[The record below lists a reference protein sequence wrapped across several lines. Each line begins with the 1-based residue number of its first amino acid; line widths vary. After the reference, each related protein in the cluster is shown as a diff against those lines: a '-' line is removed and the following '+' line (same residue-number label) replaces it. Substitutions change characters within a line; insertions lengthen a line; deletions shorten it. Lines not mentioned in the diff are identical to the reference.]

1 MGSRKLVRDLFLA
14 KQLLFPLQ
22 SRQVASSRLRL
33 VSTNNGLLGSRRFS
47 VFNEFSEKLKG
58 EVKSNPDIQKSIKQ
72 LKEKAGEIKEAKEEL
87 KVRTKQTTEKLYKSV
102 DGVWTEAEATAKKV
116 SANVKEKF
124 SAATEEVKE
133 TFGLGKQ
140 DSPGS
145 STKTSTNTG
154 AHVKDEKNAPSGE
167 ATSQNSESGD
177 SQQSYFNRFKSTVSS
192 AAPTVS
198 SAFQKIKET
207 KVLDMAKQGYVI
219 VKDELSGKPSK
230 RRHMQHEASSY
241 PKGERS
247 TKTDIVIVPTK
258 QSRWGKKWEAFKEK
272 MQGNPVIKRIS
283 GIGEP
288 VVKKSQELAEDVRE
302 VWETSDHPVV
312 RELQDMNETV
322 FGETDAA
329 ISRKEIRRRDPSFS
343 LPDFVAEVQ
352 EMIRPTLD
360 AYFKGDVETLKKN
373 CSPEVI
379 ERCKAEKQAYESQG
393 MFFSNKILHISDVEV
408 HETKL
413 MGNSPIIIVVFQTQ
427 QIYCV
432 MDKEGSITEGGK
444 DTIQTVF
451 YQWAMQQVDVEDQE
465 EGALYP
471 IWRLRETQQLG
482 MKALI

>member
-14 KQLLFPLQ
+14 KQLLFPLR
-22 SRQVASSRLRL
+22 SRQVVISSRLRL
-33 VSTNNGLLGSRRFS
+33 VSTNNWLLGSHRFS

-72 LKEKAGEIKEAKEEL
+72 LKEKAGEIKMAKEEL
-87 KVRTKQTTEKLYKSV
+87 KVRTKQTTEKIYKSV

-140 DSPGS
+140 DS
-145 STKTSTNTG
+145 G
-154 AHVKDEKNAPSGE
+154 AHK
-167 ATSQNSESGD
+167 
-177 SQQSYFNRFKSTVSS
+177 Y
-192 AAPTVS
+192 
-198 SAFQKIKET
+198 ET
-207 KVLDMAKQGYVI
+207 Y
-219 VKDELSGKPSK
+219 
-230 RRHMQHEASSY
+230 
-241 PKGERS
+241 
-247 TKTDIVIVPTK
+247 IVIVPTK

-272 MQGNPVIKRIS
+272 MQGNPVIKRMS
-283 GIGEP
+283 GISEP
-288 VVKKSQELAEDVRE
+288 DVRE
-302 VWETSDHPVV
+302 AWERSDHPVV
-312 RELQDMNETV
+312 HKIQDY
-322 FGETDAA
+322 
-329 ISRKEIRRRDPSFS
+329 EIRRRDPSFS
-343 LPDFVAEVQ
+343 LPEFVSEVQ
-352 EMIRPTLD
+352 EMIRPTLI

-379 ERCKAEKQAYESQG
+379 ERCKAEKLAYESQG

-413 MGNSPIIIVVFQTQ
+413 MGNSPIIIVLFQTQ

-451 YQWAMQQVDVEDQE
+451 YKWTMQQLDVEDQE
-465 EGALYP
+465 EGALLS
-471 IWRLRETQQLG
+471 IWRLRKTQQLG

>member
-1 MGSRKLVRDLFLA
+1 MWSEFLINH
-14 KQLLFPLQ
+14 F
-22 SRQVASSRLRL
+22 
-33 VSTNNGLLGSRRFS
+33 GG
-47 VFNEFSEKLKG
+47 
-58 EVKSNPDIQKSIKQ
+58 SNPDIQKSIKQ

-116 SANVKEKF
+116 SSDVKEKF

-167 ATSQNSESGD
+167 ATSRNPESGD
-177 SQQSYFNRFKSTVSS
+177 SQQSYFSRFKSTVSS

-207 KVLDMAKQGYVI
+207 KVLDIAKQGYAI

-283 GIGEP
+283 GISEP
-288 VVKKSQELAEDVRE
+288 VVTKTQELAEDVRE
-302 VWETSDHPVV
+302 AWETRGSPC
-312 RELQDMNETV
+312 MNETV

-329 ISRKEIRRRDPSFS
+329 ISFKEIRRRDPSFS

-352 EMIRPTLD
+352 EMIRPTLI

-393 MFFSNKILHISDVEV
+393 MFFCNK
-408 HETKL
+408 
-413 MGNSPIIIVVFQTQ
+413 FQTQ

-432 MDKEGSITEGGK
+432 MDKE
-444 DTIQTVF
+444 
-451 YQWAMQQVDVEDQE
+451 EDQE

>member
-1 MGSRKLVRDLFLA
+1 MGSRKLVRDLFQA
-14 KQLLFPLQ
+14 KQLVFPLQ
-22 SRQVASSRLRL
+22 SRQVVSSRLRL
-33 VSTNNGLLGSRRFS
+33 VSTNNGLLGFRRFS

-58 EVKSNPDIQKSIKQ
+58 EVKNNP
-72 LKEKAGEIKEAKEEL
+72 
-87 KVRTKQTTEKLYKSV
+87 
-102 DGVWTEAEATAKKV
+102 
-116 SANVKEKF
+116 
-124 SAATEEVKE
+124 
-133 TFGLGKQ
+133 
-140 DSPGS
+140 
-145 STKTSTNTG
+145 
-154 AHVKDEKNAPSGE
+154 
-167 ATSQNSESGD
+167 ESGD
-177 SQQSYFNRFKSTVSS
+177 SQESYFNWFKSTVSC

-198 SAFQKIKET
+198 SALQKMKET
-207 KVLDMAKQGYVI
+207 KVVDIAKQGYAM

-241 PKGERS
+241 PKGETS

-258 QSRWGKKWEAFKEK
+258 QSRWEAFKEK
-272 MQGNPVIKRIS
+272 LQGNPVIKRIS
-283 GIGEP
+283 GISEP
-288 VVKKSQELAEDVRE
+288 VVTKIHELKEDVQVAVE
-302 VWETSDHPVV
+302 LSDNPVV
-312 RELQDMNETV
+312 CKIHETV

-329 ISRKEIRRRDPSFS
+329 ITLKEIHSRDPSFS

-352 EMIRPTLD
+352 EMIRPTLI

-379 ERCKAEKQAYESQG
+379 ERCIAEKQAYESQG
-393 MFFSNKILHISDVEV
+393 MFFSNKILHISDVQV

-413 MGNSPIIIVVFQTQ
+413 MGNSPIIIVAFQTQ

-432 MDKEGSITEGGK
+432 MDKEGSITQGGK

-451 YQWAMQQVDVEDQE
+451 YQWAMQQVDVQDQE

>member
-22 SRQVASSRLRL
+22 SRQVVSSRLRL

-87 KVRTKQTTEKLYKSV
+87 KVRRFKGGPEMVNFTNAERSRQRRSFTR
-102 DGVWTEAEATAKKV
+102 VWTVHGRRLKLQRRRILHQ
-116 SANVKEKF
+116 S
-124 SAATEEVKE
+124 
-133 TFGLGKQ
+133 
-140 DSPGS
+140 
-145 STKTSTNTG
+145 STNTG
-154 AHVKDEKNAPSGE
+154 VHVKDEKNAPSGE
-167 ATSQNSESGD
+167 ATSQNAESGD

-198 SAFQKIKET
+198 PAFQKIKET
-207 KVLDMAKQGYVI
+207 KVLDIAKQGYAI

-247 TKTDIVIVPTK
+247 TKTDIVIIPTK

-283 GIGEP
+283 GISEP
-288 VVKKSQELAEDVRE
+288 VLTQSQELKEDVQDA
-302 VWETSDHPVV
+302 WGTSDHPVV
-312 RELQDMNETV
+312 LKIQNMNETV

-329 ISRKEIRRRDPSFS
+329 ISCKEIRRRDLSFS

-352 EMIRPTLD
+352 EMIRPTLI

-408 HETKL
+408 HEIKL
-413 MGNSPIIIVVFQTQ
+413 MGNSPIIIVAFQTQ
-427 QIYCV
+427 QIYRV

-444 DTIQTVF
+444 DTIQTVY

-465 EGALYP
+465 EGALYG